1 MQIFSAKAYELGIE
15 AAEDLNYRLVYNQGF
30 CFEGI
35 KQCHGLWGVFPGEVL
50 NIAAVWVV
58 EGKLAQEIVIIL

>member
-15 AAEDLNYRLVYNQGF
+15 AAEDLNYRLVYKQGF

-50 NIAAVWVV
+50 NIAAV
-58 EGKLAQEIVIIL
+58 